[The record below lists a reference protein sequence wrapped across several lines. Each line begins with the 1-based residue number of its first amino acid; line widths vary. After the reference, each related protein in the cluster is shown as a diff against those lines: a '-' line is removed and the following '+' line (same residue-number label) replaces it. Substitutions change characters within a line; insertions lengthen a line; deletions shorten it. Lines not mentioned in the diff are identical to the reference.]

1 MKVQTVDGHASSITR
16 QQVPHPLDSDLLI
29 VELKEMATPS
39 AGITV
44 EKTEDFSCSE
54 QELPSCSEQELP
66 SCSEQEL
73 PNCSEQELPNCSE
86 QELPAYHSHASVGE
100 ISVAMVTW
108 LEHDVSEVHLVVLL

>member
-1 MKVQTVDGHASSITR
+1 MKVQTVDGHTSSITR

-66 SCSEQEL
+66 
-73 PNCSEQELPNCSE
+73 
-86 QELPAYHSHASVGE
+86 AYHSHASVGE

>member
-1 MKVQTVDGHASSITR
+1 M
-16 QQVPHPLDSDLLI
+16 PHPLDSDLLI

-66 SCSEQEL
+66 
-73 PNCSEQELPNCSE
+73 
-86 QELPAYHSHASVGE
+86 AYHSHASVGE

>member
-54 QELPSCSEQELP
+54 QELP
-66 SCSEQEL
+66 
-73 PNCSEQELPNCSE
+73 
-86 QELPAYHSHASVGE
+86 AYHSHASVGE

>member
-1 MKVQTVDGHASSITR
+1 MKVQTVDGHTSSITR

-66 SCSEQEL
+66 
-73 PNCSEQELPNCSE
+73 NCSEQELPSCSE

>member
-66 SCSEQEL
+66 
-73 PNCSEQELPNCSE
+73 
-86 QELPAYHSHASVGE
+86 AYHSHASVGE
-100 ISVAMVTW
+100 ISVTMVTW

>member
-1 MKVQTVDGHASSITR
+1 M
-16 QQVPHPLDSDLLI
+16 PHPLDSDLLI

-66 SCSEQEL
+66 
-73 PNCSEQELPNCSE
+73 
-86 QELPAYHSHASVGE
+86 AYHSHASVGE
-100 ISVAMVTW
+100 ISVAMATW